1 MATRGRTAASPKPRG
16 ASKPPAAPRRKV
28 VPVADA
34 ALELEQWEA
43 DHEPLPA
50 EPEPEPARFP
60 FEQRRGHDPVAVF
73 NTYGGD
79 TSENERL
86 AFPSSTSRV
95 PLQFYRGLLAV
106 FSEGDAAYVRKAS
119 MGGRLY
125 REATDDRLFAR
136 PFVCDACKPPTRW
149 YSQETYQAHNRR
161 KHQG

>member
-1 MATRGRTAASPKPRG
+1 MATRGRTTTQKPR
-16 ASKPPAAPRRKV
+16 ATSKPIPAPRRKV

-34 ALELEQWEA
+34 ELVMEEWEA
-43 DHEPLPA
+43 DNEPLPA

-60 FEQRRGHDPVAVF
+60 FEQKRGKDPVAVF

-86 AFPSSTSRV
+86 AFPASEGRL
-95 PLQFYRGLLAV
+95 PLQFYRGVLAV
-106 FSEGDAAYVRKAS
+106 FSESEAAYVRRAS
-119 MGGRLY
+119 QGGRLY
-125 REATDDRLFAR
+125 REATDERLFAK

-149 YSQETYQAHNRR
+149 YSQEAYTQHNRR

>member
-1 MATRGRTAASPKPRG
+1 MATGRTSTPRKPRG
-16 ASKPPAAPRRKV
+16 ATKPPSAPRQKV

-34 ALELEQWEA
+34 VVELEQWEA

-50 EPEPEPARFP
+50 EPEPKLARFP

-86 AFPSSTSRV
+86 AFPSNDNRI
-95 PLQFYRGLLAV
+95 PLQFHRGLLAV
-106 FSEGDAAYVRKAS
+106 FDEEDAEYVRSAS
-119 MGGRLY
+119 QGGRLY
-125 REATDDRLFAR
+125 REATDERLFAK
-136 PFVCDACKPPTRW
+136 PFICDVCKPSTRW
-149 YSQETYQAHNRR
+149 YSQEAYTQHNRR